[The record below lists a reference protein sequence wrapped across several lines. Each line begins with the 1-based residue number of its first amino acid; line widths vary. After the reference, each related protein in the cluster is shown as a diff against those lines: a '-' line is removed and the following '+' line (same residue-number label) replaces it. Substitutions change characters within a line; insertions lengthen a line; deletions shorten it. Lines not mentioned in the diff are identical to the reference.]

1 MSDALLWMENTFF
14 VERLCGVIIYS
25 ILTLYYYNRLKNPL
39 PGETPE
45 KTLNKVMVFLCVLAF
60 FYVPAP
66 SADLSRWR
74 TISSG
79 WIGVPFK
86 NWAASYL
93 KNVNSPLAYL
103 LFYITANLKIKGML
117 PMTACF
123 VFYMNI
129 FHILKSEAAKKHIT
143 SQSIAVCFFFF
154 MSQGLFL
161 GVISGLRNAM
171 AFSIVARCMYDELVQ
186 KKSSFMNVV
195 WCLVAAL
202 IHVAVIPIIAM
213 YFVLTI
219 YDNWSDRKTWKTV
232 LKIAE
237 LLVLCVV
244 AFKLGRRLIDSITT
258 KAEYY
263 TSGTSYSYMWEYL
276 IGIASC
282 AVLVYTLMRYRKLPD
297 KADIKGM
304 YICSVI
310 LLAMEIVLI
319 RSYSIFHRFGN
330 FSMYIM
336 FPMMAS
342 VLENEKRND
351 PLGENRHYESVVML
365 ASCCMLILACMRGD
379 LCGFKFFVLP

>member
-1 MSDALLWMENTFF
+1 MH
-14 VERLCGVIIYS
+14 
-25 ILTLYYYNRLKNPL
+25 
-39 PGETPE
+39 
-45 KTLNKVMVFLCVLAF
+45 
-60 FYVPAP
+60 
-66 SADLSRWR
+66 
-74 TISSG
+74 
-79 WIGVPFK
+79 
-86 NWAASYL
+86 
-93 KNVNSPLAYL
+93 
-103 LFYITANLKIKGML
+103 
-117 PMTACF
+117 
-123 VFYMNI
+123 
-129 FHILKSEAAKKHIT
+129 HILKSEAAKKHIT

-171 AFSIVARCMYDELVQ
+171 AFSIVARCMYDELVK

-219 YDNWSDRKTWKTV
+219 YDTWSDRKAWKTV

-237 LLVLCVV
+237 LLVLC
-244 AFKLGRRLIDSITT
+244 AAALKLGRRLLDSITT

-297 KADIKGM
+297 KDDIKGM

-336 FPMMAS
+336 FPKMAS